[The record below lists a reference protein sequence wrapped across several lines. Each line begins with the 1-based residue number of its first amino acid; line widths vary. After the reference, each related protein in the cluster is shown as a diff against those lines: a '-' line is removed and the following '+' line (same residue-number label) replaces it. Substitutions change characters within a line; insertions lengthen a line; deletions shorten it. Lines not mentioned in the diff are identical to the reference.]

1 MRDLSELVLVEVSGK
16 EVAEFRQHADDA
28 KWLMRNY
35 DGLRKTYA
43 GEYVA
48 AYRQQIVDH
57 DRDLVRLRDR
67 VGGTPAVIQY
77 VYKEKPE
84 LIL

>member
-1 MRDLSELVLVEVSGK
+1 MITMSGEEAARFK
-16 EVAEFRQHADDA
+16 QHTNDT

-35 DGLRKTYA
+35 DGIRAQYG

-48 AYRQQIVDH
+48 ILNQRIVGH
-57 DRDLVRLRDR
+57 DRDLIRLRKQ
-67 VGGTPAVIQY
+67 VKNTSIVIQY
-77 VYKEKPE
+77 VYKEKPH

>member
-1 MRDLSELVLVEVSGK
+1 LSKLVMVMTNESEAARFK
-16 EVAEFRQHADDA
+16 QHTDDA

-35 DGLRKTYA
+35 DLIRTQHG

-48 AYRQQIVDH
+48 VLNHQIIGH
-57 DRDLVRLRDR
+57 DRDLVRLKKNVKDAS
-67 VGGTPAVIQY
+67 AVIQY
-77 VYKEKPE
+77 VYKEKPH

>member
-1 MRDLSELVLVEVSGK
+1 MVTMSKE
-16 EVAEFRQHADDA
+16 EVARFKRHTDDT

-35 DGLRKTYA
+35 DRVRAEYG

-48 AYRQQIVDH
+48 ILNERIIGH
-57 DRDLVRLRDR
+57 DKDLIQLKKQVQNAS
-67 VGGTPAVIQY
+67 VVIQY
-77 VYKEKPE
+77 VYKEKPH

>member
-1 MRDLSELVLVEVSGK
+1 MVTMSKE
-16 EVAEFRQHADDA
+16 EVARFKRHTDDT

-35 DGLRKTYA
+35 DRVRAEYG

-48 AYRQQIVDH
+48 ILNERIIGH
-57 DRDLVRLRDR
+57 DKDLIQLKKEVQNAS
-67 VGGTPAVIQY
+67 VVIQY
-77 VYKEKPE
+77 VYKEKPH

>member
-1 MRDLSELVLVEVSGK
+1 MVTMSK
-16 EVAEFRQHADDA
+16 EEAARFKQHTDDT

-35 DGLRKTYA
+35 DRIREQHG

-48 AYRQQIVDH
+48 ILKQRIIGH
-57 DRDLVRLRDR
+57 DKDLFKLKKQVRNMS
-67 VGGTPAVIQY
+67 AVIQY
-77 VYKEKPE
+77 VYKEKPH

>member
-1 MRDLSELVLVEVSGK
+1 MSEPVMVTMSK
-16 EVAEFRQHADDA
+16 EEAARFKRHTDDT

-35 DGLRKTYA
+35 DRVRAQYG

-48 AYRQQIVDH
+48 ILNERIIGH
-57 DRDLVRLRDR
+57 DKDLVQLKKQ
-67 VGGTPAVIQY
+67 VQNMSVVIQY
-77 VYKEKPE
+77 VYKEKPH